1 MRHWLDLATGQNTG
15 WYPVEYA
22 LLIKTVRRIAM
33 SVEIETSA
41 LSMFESLDSL
51 KLTPL
56 VMHRIQIELRDIAA
70 WYAVIRELNQ
80 VFGANNWKGQSH
92 VKRRLE
98 NLIWDDSKTIWVWF
112 DVPDQK
118 IATWLAVKLAVQ
130 VKLVPNK

>member
-1 MRHWLDLATGQNTG
+1 
-15 WYPVEYA
+15 
-22 LLIKTVRRIAM
+22 M

-56 VMHRIQIELRDIAA
+56 VMHRIQVELHDVQT

-80 VFGANNWKGQSH
+80 VYGSGNWKGQSH

-98 NLIWDDSKTIWVWF
+98 NIIWNPDQAVRVWF

-118 IATWLAVKLAVQ
+118 IATWLAVKLAITVRIAPG
-130 VKLVPNK
+130 K

>member
-1 MRHWLDLATGQNTG
+1 
-15 WYPVEYA
+15 
-22 LLIKTVRRIAM
+22 M
-33 SVEIETSA
+33 SVEIGTSA

-80 VFGANNWKGQSH
+80 VFGSNKWKGQHH

-98 NLIWDDSKTIWVWF
+98 NLIWDNDKSVWVWF

-118 IATWLAVKLAVQ
+118 IATWLAVKLAVT
-130 VKLVPNK
+130 VRVAPNK

>member
-1 MRHWLDLATGQNTG
+1 
-15 WYPVEYA
+15 
-22 LLIKTVRRIAM
+22 M

-80 VFGANNWKGQSH
+80 VFGANNWRGQHH

-98 NLIWDDSKTIWVWF
+98 NLIWENDKTIWVWF
-112 DVPDQK
+112 DVPDEK
-118 IATWLAVKLAVQ
+118 IATWLAVKLAVT
-130 VKLVPNK
+130 VRVAPNK

>member
-1 MRHWLDLATGQNTG
+1 
-15 WYPVEYA
+15 
-22 LLIKTVRRIAM
+22 M

-56 VMHRIQIELRDIAA
+56 VMHRIQIELRTVKD

-80 VFGANNWKGQSH
+80 VFGSNKWKGQHH

-98 NLIWDDSKTIWVWF
+98 NLIWDDGKTIWVWF

-118 IATWLAVKLAVQ
+118 IATWLAVKLAVT
-130 VKLVPNK
+130 VRISHNK

>member
-1 MRHWLDLATGQNTG
+1 
-15 WYPVEYA
+15 
-22 LLIKTVRRIAM
+22 M
-33 SVEIETSA
+33 SVEIGTSA

-56 VMHRIQIELRDIAA
+56 VMHRIQIELRTVKD

-80 VFGANNWKGQSH
+80 VFGANNWKGQHH

-98 NLIWDDSKTIWVWF
+98 NLIWDDGKTIWVWF

-118 IATWLAVKLAVQ
+118 IATWLAVKLAVT
-130 VKLVPNK
+130 VRISPNK

>member
-1 MRHWLDLATGQNTG
+1 
-15 WYPVEYA
+15 
-22 LLIKTVRRIAM
+22 M

-56 VMHRIQIELRDIAA
+56 VMHRIHVELRDVAA

-80 VFGANNWKGQSH
+80 IVGANNWKGQHH

-98 NLIWDDSKTIWVWF
+98 NLIWDNDKSVWVWF
-112 DVPDQK
+112 DVPDPK
-118 IATWLAVKLAVQ
+118 IATWLAVKLAVT
-130 VKLVPNK
+130 VRIIPNK

>member
-1 MRHWLDLATGQNTG
+1 
-15 WYPVEYA
+15 
-22 LLIKTVRRIAM
+22 M

-56 VMHRIQIELRDIAA
+56 VMHRIQVELRTVKD

-80 VFGANNWKGQSH
+80 VVGANNWKGQNH

-98 NLIWDDSKTIWVWF
+98 NLIWDNDKSVWVWF
-112 DVPDQK
+112 DVPDVK
-118 IATWLAVKLAVQ
+118 IATWLAVKLAVT
-130 VKLVPNK
+130 VRITPNK

>member
-1 MRHWLDLATGQNTG
+1 
-15 WYPVEYA
+15 
-22 LLIKTVRRIAM
+22 M
-33 SVEIETSA
+33 SVEIGTSA

-80 VFGANNWKGQSH
+80 VFGANNWKGQHH

-98 NLIWDDSKTIWVWF
+98 NMIWDTDKNIWVWF
-112 DVPDQK
+112 DVPDEK
-118 IATWLAVKLAVQ
+118 IATWLAVKLAVT
-130 VKLVPNK
+130 VRIPPGK

>member
-1 MRHWLDLATGQNTG
+1 
-15 WYPVEYA
+15 
-22 LLIKTVRRIAM
+22 M

-51 KLTPL
+51 RSTPL
-56 VMHRIQIELRDIAA
+56 VMHRIQVELHDVRT

-80 VFGANNWKGQSH
+80 VFGTNNWKGQHH

-98 NLIWDDSKTIWVWF
+98 DLIWQDNRAIWVWF

-130 VKLVPNK
+130 VRILPNK

>member
-1 MRHWLDLATGQNTG
+1 
-15 WYPVEYA
+15 
-22 LLIKTVRRIAM
+22 M
-33 SVEIETSA
+33 SVEIGTSA

-56 VMHRIQIELRDIAA
+56 VMHRIQVELRNVKD

-80 VFGANNWKGQSH
+80 VYGSGNWKGQSH

-98 NLIWDDSKTIWVWF
+98 NMIWNPDQTVRVWF

-130 VKLVPNK
+130 VRILPNK

>member
-1 MRHWLDLATGQNTG
+1 
-15 WYPVEYA
+15 
-22 LLIKTVRRIAM
+22 M

-56 VMHRIQIELRDIAA
+56 VMHRIQVELRTVKD

-80 VFGANNWKGQSH
+80 VFGANKWKGQHH

-98 NLIWDDSKTIWVWF
+98 NIIWNPSQNVQVWF
-112 DVPDQK
+112 DVPDPA

-130 VKLVPNK
+130 VKLAPNK